1 MHTDLAKD
9 EAWKGFLKI
18 FVSGFKSPKLK
29 GDMKK
34 KWEGIQKQKWVS
46 QVRERKWKCHQ
57 KEMELLF
64 IVSKR
69 KSKVGNESFPPTKW
83 SVRNAPGVKENKE

>member
-9 EAWKGFLKI
+9 EAWKGFFKS

-34 KWEGIQKQKWVS
+34 KWEGIQKQKWIS
-46 QVRERKWKCHQ
+46 QV
-57 KEMELLF
+57 KESENAT
-64 IVSKR
+64 K
-69 KSKVGNESFPPTKW
+69 KKW
-83 SVRNAPGVKENKE
+83 SCCL